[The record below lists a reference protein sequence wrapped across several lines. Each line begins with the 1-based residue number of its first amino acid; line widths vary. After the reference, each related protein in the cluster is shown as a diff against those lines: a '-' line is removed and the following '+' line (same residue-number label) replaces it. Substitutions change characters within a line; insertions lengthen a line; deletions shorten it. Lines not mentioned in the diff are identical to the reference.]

1 MYINIYVY
9 KYICIYT
16 QIYTYIDRCIYMYIY
31 YICKYIERVRAL
43 FDNNLLHNELQDS
56 FRK

>member
-1 MYINIYVY
+1 MYI
-9 KYICIYT
+9 YICIYT
-16 QIYTYIDRCIYMYIY
+16 QTYTYIDRCIYMYIY

-43 FDNNLLHNELQDS
+43 FDNNLLHNDS